1 MFFFKKLDYRW
12 VQTGTLTTESSIT
25 SLSWNLEG
33 TRLLT
38 GGETLQMWHQNIVP
52 AHEDEY
58 IPGGGG
64 GGGYTNV
71 TFEIG
76 EECQP
81 NITG

>member
-1 MFFFKKLDYRW
+1 MDYRW

-38 GGETLQMWHQNIVP
+38 GGETLQMWHQNIIP
-52 AHEDEY
+52 IHEDEFSHS
-58 IPGGGG
+58 GGGG
-64 GGGYTNV
+64 ATTNV

-76 EECQP
+76 EECHP
-81 NITG
+81 NMG